1 MYEMNLY
8 YEAGGGGMTVSAF
21 ILKKFILGQLGMCMC
36 NCSNAVAS
44 S

>member
-8 YEAGGGGMTVSAF
+8 YEAGGGGMTVSVF
-21 ILKKFILGQLGMCMC
+21 ILTKFVLGRLDMCMC
-36 NCSNAVAS
+36 NCSIAVDS